1 MKWQFAVLEFIE
13 GRIEDHTNRT
23 GVRCP
28 VSQTSAAAI
37 DGASVHASAA
47 TDAFQRMP
55 EFGHRKA
62 SAAPI
67 VHHNDMQFAA
77 LPRSGEMRRVL
88 RERSAFS
95 TSRKQSQENAH
106 IFHSRND
113 LLYANAGDMNGRDG
127 GTDVSIPL
135 IGANHEGS
143 CFGDC
148 KIAARHSRF
157 SGEKSGASVIAHDL
171 PQKRRIVLCSMG
183 TDRPPQ
189 NPHHTLPGLITRR
202 DT

>member
-1 MKWQFAVLEFIE
+1 MKWQFGVLEFIE

-28 VSQTSAAAI
+28 VSQTSAAAV
-37 DGASVHASAA
+37 DGASVHASTA

-62 SAAPI
+62 PAAPI
-67 VHHNDMQFAA
+67 VHQNDMQFAA

-88 RERSAFS
+88 RERSAFC
-95 TSRKQSQENAH
+95 TSREQSQENAH

-113 LLYANAGDMNGRDG
+113 LLYANAGDMNGRAG

-143 CFGDC
+143 CFGDF
-148 KIAARHSRF
+148 KITARHSRV

-171 PQKRRIVLCSMG
+171 RQKCGSSLSGLVPIVRANSLATSC
-183 TDRPPQ
+183 
-189 NPHHTLPGLITRR
+189 LVL
-202 DT
+202 